1 MDREKKIIKVSF
13 QGIAMNLFLV
23 LFKAIVGFIANSIAI
38 ILDAVNNLTDAVSAI
53 ITIIGAKLSGK
64 APDKE
69 HPFGHGRIEYFA
81 AVIISA
87 IVLGA
92 GITSLK
98 ESFLKILSPADVHYE
113 WYTLLVI
120 IVAIFVK
127 FFFGGYVKNVGK
139 QIDSQSLIATGTDA
153 FMDAVLSFSTLVGAI
168 IFLVF
173 GLNIEGYL
181 GVVISIIIIKS
192 AISILKETIDTMIGQ
207 RADAELTK
215 NIKQKINDYK
225 EVHGTYDLMLHNY
238 GPSKLMGSA
247 HIELDDDTTAKEIHA
262 LTRKISEEIFKEFGI
277 ILTLGIYASNDS
289 GKAKVIKEKL
299 EEIIKDYTDVLQL
312 HGFYLDDEKKQ
323 VSFDIIIDFKCENSD
338 NVKNEIIDK
347 IKNLYPEYEYEVV
360 LDTDISD

>member
-1 MDREKKIIKVSF
+1 
-13 QGIAMNLFLV
+13 MNLFLV
-23 LFKAIVGFIANSIAI
+23 LFKAVVGFLANSIAI

-69 HPFGHGRIEYFA
+69 HPYGHGRIEYFA
-81 AVIISA
+81 AVIIA
-87 IVLGA
+87 TIVLFA
-92 GITSLK
+92 GVTSLK
-98 ESFLKILSPADVHYE
+98 ESFLKILSPADVNYA

-120 IVAIFVK
+120 LVAIFVK
-127 FFFGGYVKNVGK
+127 FGFGRYVKNIGK

-153 FMDAVLSFSTLVGAI
+153 FMDAILSFSTLVGAVI
-168 IFLVF
+168 NLIWK
-173 GLNIEGYL
+173 LNIEGYL

-192 AISILKETIDTMIGQ
+192 AIGILKETIDTMIGQ
-207 RADAELTK
+207 RADTKLTK
-215 NIKQKINDYK
+215 ELKAKINSF
-225 EVHGTYDLMLHNY
+225 EGVHGTYDLMLHSY

-247 HIELDDDTTAKEIHA
+247 HIELDDATTAKEIHT

-277 ILTLGIYASNDS
+277 ILTLGIYASNNS
-289 GKAKVIKEKL
+289 GKAKAIKEKL

-323 VSFDIIIDFKCENSD
+323 VSFDIIIDFKCENSE

-347 IKNLYPEYEYEVV
+347 IKKAYPEYEYAVV